1 MLGVKL
7 VSNTILSHILAPY
20 TSLGVELVQV
30 IRGGVPCHRLVLRAG
45 LRDVVP
51 ALLVTVQS
59 TILIRGG

>member
-30 IRGGVPCHRLVLRAG
+30 IRGGVPCHGLVLSAG
-45 LRDVVP
+45 LRDVIS

-59 TILIRGG
+59 TVLN